1 MISVV
6 SPVVNV
12 AVLPVFTVGVVVVV
26 VPVVV
31 VVVGPVPVPVP
42 VPVGAMQVTL
52 VAPTVQF
59 VLKFERPFNVLLTQ
73 PDILVAA
80 INKAKL

>member
-1 MISVV
+1 MSVV
-6 SPVVNV
+6 SPAVNV
-12 AVLPVFTVGVVVVV
+12 VVLPVFTVVVVVVV

-42 VPVGAMQVTL
+42 VPVGAMQLTL

-73 PDILVAA
+73 PDTMVAA
-80 INKAKL
+80 INRARR